1 MDIGD
6 PSLEAGQDGI
16 SPEVETLEAPVL
28 EENEND
34 AALIARFETDHDEVP
49 ASVDE
54 TLGRLN
60 GLREYVHTT
69 AMLRDEED
77 AVGTNFVLRT
87 QYALLSILVPQDPT
101 PVLRPRRQLAPV
113 EAQGL
118 PFTYEDAHA
127 RYAQTQEILID
138 FQQRQAGLPGIVH
151 GAVQDALTTNVA
163 WIKAIFQ
170 EDMRRDPLG
179 YARQNDQVDLIA
191 RYEFLLQRR
200 DEDSAELTPAE
211 EAELARITPGAQQAA
226 LALLMADVQQNPPL
240 PATTT
245 LDPQTGMPIEGGGD
259 PRIQAIAQLEQGVP
273 EGETFVL
280 PEIARYRGWV
290 FQQVRPE
297 DMRWDWNIT
306 RPEDLRYCRWMAH
319 RVFMSIEEIRTKWK
333 LTDEELR
340 DAAQFDIDGRTMPSR
355 NARTTQS
362 AFTNLDSEDPEIDE
376 NRVRYAVWERWDIVS
391 GKVYVWMQGSKQFLD
406 CYHPK
411 AAGRRFFPFFPFIFN
426 RVSGKMIGPSDVELQ
441 MAIQDEINT
450 LRTNDR
456 EARKSSHPRYIVAAG
471 LLSPREK
478 EKLESALPYAV
489 VELQK
494 ANDVKAALHELVP
507 NQYDPRL
514 YDISKALIDLQAMA
528 GLPMS
533 ALGATG
539 IGELA
544 TEQAIAR
551 ENMGVQTDYRKRI
564 IESVIAEIYEYMA
577 QVNAQTFMEMDVAM
591 IVGAGAVWPLADRQQ
606 ILNNFMVDVRATLND
621 SVERQKRMNDWQM
634 IAGMAAQLGLPLN
647 PIELTKEL
655 LELMQLRTN
664 LERFVLDPMT
674 LAAMRGQ
681 GIGPSGGGKAPQE
694 GPGDQGDRGA
704 EGGAPPMNERSGAP
718 SPEQIP
724 NGPAAGGA

>member
-1 MDIGD
+1 MDYENA
-6 PSLEAGQDGI
+6 PAESTEE
-16 SPEVETLEAPVL
+16 SEAPL
-28 EENEND
+28 DGGFEDDTATQEND
-34 AALIARFETDHDEVP
+34 AALISRFEVDHDEIP
-49 ASVDE
+49 ASVEE

-60 GLREYVHTT
+60 DLREYVHTT

-87 QYALLSILVPQDPT
+87 QYALLSILVPQDPV
-101 PVLRPRRQLAPV
+101 PVFRARRQLAPV
-113 EAQGL
+113 ETQGL
-118 PFTYEDAHA
+118 PFSYQEAHA

-138 FQQRQAGLPGIVH
+138 YQQRQAGLPNIVH

-163 WIKAIFQ
+163 WVKAIFQ

-179 YARQNDQVDLIA
+179 YARQNDQVDTIT

-200 DEDSAELTPAE
+200 DEDPSGLTPAE
-211 EAELARITPGAQQAA
+211 EAELARLTPAAQQAS
-226 LALLMADVQQNPPL
+226 LALLMADVQANPP
-240 PATTT
+240 PPGTTT
-245 LDPQTGMPIEGGGD
+245 MDPMTGMPIEGGAD
-259 PRIQAIAQLEQGVP
+259 PRVQAIAQLEQGIP

-280 PEIARYRGWV
+280 PEIAKYRGWV

-297 DMRWDWNIT
+297 DMRWDWNVT

-319 RVFMSIEEIRTKWK
+319 RVFMSIEEIRMKWK
-333 LTDEELR
+333 FTDEELR
-340 DAAQFDIDGRTMPSR
+340 DAAQFDIDGRVMPTR
-355 NARTTQS
+355 NARATGSGHTDV
-362 AFTNLDSEDPEIDE
+362 DSEDPELDQNKI
-376 NRVRYAVWERWDIVS
+376 RYAVWERWDVVA
-391 GKVYVWMQGSKQFLD
+391 GKVYVWMEGSKRFLD

-411 AAGRRFFPFFPFIFN
+411 AAGRRYFPFFPLIFN

-456 EARKSSHPRYIVAAG
+456 EARKSAHPRYVVGAG

-478 EKLESALPYAV
+478 EKLENALPYAV
-489 VELQK
+489 IELQK
-494 ANDVKAALHELVP
+494 VNDVKASLHELVP
-507 NQYDPRL
+507 NAYDPRL

-539 IGELA
+539 VGELA

-564 IESVIAEIYEYMA
+564 IEATLADIYEYMA
-577 QVNAQTFMEMDVAM
+577 HVNAQVFNELDVAM
-591 IVGAGAVWPLADRQQ
+591 VVGAGAVWPLVDRQQ
-606 ILNNFMVDVRATLND
+606 ILSNFMVDVRATLND
-621 SVERQKRMNDWQM
+621 SVERQKRMNDWQT
-634 IAGMAAQLGLPLN
+634 IAGIAGQLGLPLN
-647 PIELTKEL
+647 PIEITKEL

-681 GIGPSGGGKAPQE
+681 GIGGGAGGGQPQE
-694 GPGDQGDRGA
+694 SPEGQGDRGA
-704 EGGAPPMNERSGAP
+704 EGGAPPMTERGAP
-718 SPEQIP
+718 SPETVP